1 MTEIRIVN
9 SGSVHGNGYIIKS
22 DDEILVLELGSKFQ
36 RYIDFLNME
45 ELSMVCGCVAT
56 HR

>member
-45 ELSMVCGCVAT
+45 ELSMVCGCAAT